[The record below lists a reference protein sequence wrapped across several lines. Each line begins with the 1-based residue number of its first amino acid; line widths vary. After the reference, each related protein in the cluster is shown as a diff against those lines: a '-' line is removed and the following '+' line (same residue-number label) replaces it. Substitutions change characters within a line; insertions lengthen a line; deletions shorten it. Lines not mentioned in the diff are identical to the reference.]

1 MNKTLV
7 VLIAL
12 IAAAAAA
19 CGASPAT
26 TTVAAQPTTTTQGS
40 TSTAA
45 GTEATTT
52 TAAPSTT
59 AAPTTTDAGTTT
71 TTEADATPTD
81 SDELG
86 LFNAA
91 LAASAE
97 VTSGRMEGLIE
108 MTGLDPAS
116 GLTEFSMP
124 FGGAFDN
131 ATGNFSFYMDLSA
144 MAEAAGD
151 EIPPEFA
158 ELFGEMEVRQI
169 GDRAYMKFGF
179 FNMFLGAETEWLAMP
194 ADDGTTT
201 AQDFTMTSPT
211 NPSEF
216 LGSFEGAGATVEV
229 VGAET
234 VNGVQATHYRAVF
247 DTEALLASA
256 TPEERAQLEAQGPL
270 PADVLP
276 LDVWISDAG
285 FVVRFVMEIDGTGI
299 STEPGESFES
309 MTMRYDLYDLNE
321 AVTIEPPPASETT
334 DIEDLEGAF
343 SF

>member
-1 MNKTLV
+1 MKRTLV

-12 IAAAAAA
+12 IAMAASA
-19 CGASPAT
+19 CGASSAT
-26 TTVAAQPTTTTQGS
+26 TTVAAQPATT
-40 TSTAA
+40 A
-45 GTEATTT
+45 EATTT
-52 TAAPSTT
+52 TAADETTTT
-59 AAPTTTDAGTTT
+59 AAPTTTSAPTTTATDAPT
-71 TTEADATPTD
+71 TTEPGPAPPE
-81 SDELG
+81 SDELA

-131 ATGNFSFYMDLSA
+131 ASGNFSFYMDLST

-179 FNMFLGAETEWLAMP
+179 FNMFLGVETEWLGMP
-194 ADDGTTT
+194 ADDGAST
-201 AQDFTMTSPT
+201 AQDFTLTSPT
-211 NPSEF
+211 NPSLF
-216 LGSFEGAGATVEV
+216 LGSFEGAGGTVEV
-229 VGAET
+229 VGVET

-247 DTEALLASA
+247 DVEALLAAA

-270 PADVLP
+270 PADILP
-276 LDVWISDAG
+276 LDIWISDAG
-285 FVVRFVMEIDGTGI
+285 LIVRFVMEIDGTGI
-299 STEPGESFES
+299 ATAPGESFES

-321 AVTIEPPPASETT
+321 AVTIDPPPASQTT
-334 DIEDLEGAF
+334 NIEDLEGAF
-343 SF
+343 GF